1 VIGLTG
7 DQSIT
12 AIIGLDDTDHPET
25 GCTTHSFD
33 SLLRIISGTQGLEV
47 TERRLVRLW
56 PFASRRTRG
65 NGALSAVVEIDSDSV
80 NDLEDLCS
88 KWFDELA
95 LSISKHPDEGIP
107 ASPCLAIAYN
117 RTPESWYWDSV
128 RGQVDLEGRKSEVS
142 DSGLRIFSLD
152 EGWGIIG
159 ASAAISWIPDEN
171 SSWELVAW
179 RDDGKIGTDRV
190 VSQASVMEMSENHPE
205 TFLNRDPTKGKG
217 LIAPRTPCPVLYG
230 IRGGSCEAVTAA
242 HRWMQERA
250 DVEKSPS
257 WAPHRTNQ
265 LSDDHLTGICNGTVL
280 LPPSEGRGAHT
291 HLTVIS
297 GGSSHRL
304 VVFKEG
310 GHVNRLVRQLKPGD
324 RISWLGLQSPDGSIH
339 LERVSV
345 LSAVPRIS
353 SRPSCC
359 GRTMRSA
366 GRGQPLRCLDCGE
379 ASEKYWVSKPWSPS
393 GVSSISGWYEPTP
406 SQRRHLA
413 KPLNHGVPSQ

>member
-1 VIGLTG
+1 MIGLID
-7 DQSIT
+7 DQRIT
-12 AIIGLDDTDHPET
+12 VIIGLDDTDHPET

-33 SLLRIISGTQGLEV
+33 SLLRTISDSNMFEV
-47 TERRLVRLW
+47 SERRLVRLW

-65 NGALSAVVEIDSDSV
+65 NGALSAIVKAESDSATE
-80 NDLEDLCS
+80 LEDLCS

-107 ASPCLAIAYN
+107 ASPCLVIAYEHP
-117 RTPESWYWDSV
+117 PESWYWDSV
-128 RGQVDLEGRKSEVS
+128 RGQVDLERRKSEAS
-142 DSGLRIFSLD
+142 DFGLKIFSLD

-159 ASAAISWIPDEN
+159 ATAAISWTPDQG

-179 RDDGKIGTDRV
+179 RDDEKVGTDRD
-190 VSQASVMEMSENHPE
+190 VSQESVIEMTEKHPE

-230 IRGGSCEAVTAA
+230 IRGSTCEAVSEA
-242 HRWMQERA
+242 HKWMQERG
-250 DVEKSPS
+250 DVESSSS

-265 LSDDHLTGICNGTVL
+265 LSDDHLTGICSGTVL
-280 LPPSEGRGAHT
+280 MPPSEGRGAHT
-291 HLTVIS
+291 HLSVIS
-297 GGSSHRL
+297 AGSTRRL

-310 GHVNRLVRQLKPGD
+310 GHVNRLVRQLNPGD
-324 RISWLGLQSPDGSIH
+324 RISWLGLESPDGSIH

-345 LSAVPRIS
+345 QSAVPRIS

-366 GRGQPLRCLDCGE
+366 GRGQPLRCLVCGE
-379 ASEKYWVSKPWSPS
+379 NSEKFWVSKPWSPS

-413 KPLNHGVPSQ
+413 KPLNQGTPS